1 MKSELILNNTK
12 NEIVGIFDEN
22 DNYVGNA
29 TRKEMRSKNL
39 IHRATD
45 IIIINSKNQILVQT
59 RSMEK
64 EYCPGYLDAVIGGVV
79 GDKEDVNLSAER
91 ELGEEIGLEISKI
104 KNKLIPFGKF
114 LYKDNVCTCWEYEY
128 YLVLTEEEEKLIT
141 FRDHEVSSVKWY
153 NIEDLIKLIDE
164 KKEKITGGSVQTFK
178 NFIKNKFI
186 Y

>member
-1 MKSELILNNTK
+1 MKSELLINNTK

-22 DNYVGNA
+22 DNYVRSA
-29 TRKEMRSKNL
+29 TRKEMRAKNL

-45 IIIINSKNQILVQT
+45 IIIINSQKQILVQT
-59 RSMEK
+59 RSMKK

-91 ELGEEIGLEISKI
+91 ELNEEVGIDVTKI
-104 KNKLIPFGKF
+104 KNKLVPFGKF

-128 YLVLTEEEEKLIT
+128 YLILTEDEEKLIT
-141 FRDHEVSSVKWY
+141 FRDHEVSSIKWY
-153 NIEDLIKLIDE
+153 DIEELLKLIEE

-178 NFIKNKFI
+178 NFVQNKFI
-186 Y
+186 

>member
-22 DNYVGNA
+22 DNYVRSA
-29 TRKEMRSKNL
+29 TRKEMREKNL

-45 IIIINSKNQILVQT
+45 IIIINSKKQILVQT
-59 RSMEK
+59 RSMKK

-91 ELGEEIGLEISKI
+91 ELNEEIGIDSTKI
-104 KNKLIPFGKF
+104 KNKLVYFGKF

-128 YLVLTEEEEKLIT
+128 YLILTEEEEKLIT

-153 NIEDLIKLIDE
+153 SKEDLKKLISE
-164 KKEKITGGSVQTFK
+164 GKEKITGASVQSFNILMK
-178 NFIKNKFI
+178 DNCI
-186 Y
+186 